1 MRWASKRSSLSANV
15 ALVVDNF
22 ILSVSLLTADIF
34 NGIFPYV
41 RNSAEWQ
48 KRSVWGVKYVNLLSW
63 AAPEERPRHTP
74 TRRIKEMLMLAN
86 LCAFLWFCWIETD
99 VFPLIVPGAVP
110 SIVLCSW
117 VFNIQMILINHLYTY
132 VYNIIYRTVKSCKK
146 WLGHSSKYLS
156 TSHWLIPSL
165 LWSWACGRS
174 QKQIALLYTV

>member
-1 MRWASKRSSLSANV
+1 MIKSLIANMLKIRITHWNGLPVWRASKGGSLSANV

-63 AAPEERPRHTP
+63 AAPVERPRHTP

-99 VFPLIVPGAVP
+99 VFPLMVSGSVQ
-110 SIVLCSW
+110 SIILCW
-117 VFNIQMILINHLYTY
+117 WAFNLITLQLK
-132 VYNIIYRTVKSCKK
+132 IRFM
-146 WLGHSSKYLS
+146 
-156 TSHWLIPSL
+156 P
-165 LWSWACGRS
+165 
-174 QKQIALLYTV
+174 

>member
-1 MRWASKRSSLSANV
+1 MFPLNGLPVSRASKRGSLSANV
-15 ALVVDNF
+15 ALAVDNF

-63 AAPEERPRHTP
+63 AAPVERPRHTP

-99 VFPLIVPGAVP
+99 FFPLWHRVLVLSLVLGWRVFKFIIVP
-110 SIVLCSW
+110 S
-117 VFNIQMILINHLYTY
+117 NHL
-132 VYNIIYRTVKSCKK
+132 IYKIDYIR
-146 WLGHSSKYLS
+146 LDYL
-156 TSHWLIPSL
+156 IV
-165 LWSWACGRS
+165 A
-174 QKQIALLYTV
+174 